1 MFVQNMPVIKNKK
14 SLLSALSNPKYRGRH
29 LVIIKGKIFSAQ
41 TGQAAT
47 KIFKEIVKKYPKEKP
62 TITYIPKDG
71 SLILL
76 LMEHGNSISF

>member
-1 MFVQNMPVIKNKK
+1 MLATKNKK
-14 SLLSALSNPKYRGRH
+14 PLLSALSSPKYRGRH
-29 LVIIKGKIFSAQ
+29 LVIVKGKIFAAQ

-47 KIFKEIVKKYPKEKP
+47 KIFREVVKKYPKEKP

-76 LMEHGNSISF
+76 LIGYGN